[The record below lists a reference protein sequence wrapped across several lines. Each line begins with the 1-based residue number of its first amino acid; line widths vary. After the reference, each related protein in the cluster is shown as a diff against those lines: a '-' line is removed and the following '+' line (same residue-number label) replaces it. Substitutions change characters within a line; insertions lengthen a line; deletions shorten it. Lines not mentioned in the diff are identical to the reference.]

1 MFIASLQSIPSS
13 DLLRGFLS
21 HSFDVGSICVSSSQA
36 ITLDQSVAVNLQ
48 TNTLEEMDGKRYKEN
63 VIGFFSPSGMYKIRP
78 SILDR
83 LTQSCFPT
91 IPINLLQLFHGVN
104 QLQPNSVN
112 IYFSPL
118 SSVYREVH
126 IDCSPIHSL
135 LLKKEGVS
143 KQIGGTDGI
152 NHITLIVEGD
162 FDQST
167 TLPLSLPIHTDNQLQ
182 QLTFACRTH
191 SILRYYYGMY
201 TLVCFTHTIEVI
213 NGELFLPVKHGI
225 VQESCIFLQEKNHLR
240 LQTMCSTHCNHVL
253 FVSMVFVFGFPYVIG
268 DISNPSNLSIFRGQ
282 PLLSS

>member
-104 QLQPNSVN
+104 QLQSNSVN

-118 SSVYREVH
+118 SSIYRAT
-126 IDCSPIHSL
+126 
-135 LLKKEGVS
+135 K
-143 KQIGGTDGI
+143 
-152 NHITLIVEGD
+152 
-162 FDQST
+162 
-167 TLPLSLPIHTDNQLQ
+167 
-182 QLTFACRTH
+182 
-191 SILRYYYGMY
+191 
-201 TLVCFTHTIEVI
+201 
-213 NGELFLPVKHGI
+213 
-225 VQESCIFLQEKNHLR
+225 
-240 LQTMCSTHCNHVL
+240 CSTPARFFQRKSPEQFVNFRTGRDFFLKNVSNSCNV
-253 FVSMVFVFGFPYVIG
+253 P
-268 DISNPSNLSIFRGQ
+268 PQ
-282 PLLSS
+282 PL